1 MRVCVVVVLL
11 LLLLLLLLL
20 RHFYNFVIVFFQI
33 QINIIILKD
42 LRYDDNVK
50 RIVSKTLGTKSNKY
64 KYMVIRK
71 KLLDIIYISY

>member
-1 MRVCVVVVLL
+1 MRVCVVVVL